1 VTPAQGLLA
10 FVLFQRLAELW
21 LSRRNTEHL
30 LARGA
35 VEHGASHYP
44 FIVVLHGSWLAALV
58 LTVPAEAAVDGFWL
72 AIFVLLQLG
81 RFWVLITLGA
91 MWTTRIITLAGAPL
105 VGGGPYRYL
114 RHPNYAVVAGEIA
127 VVPLALDA
135 WMIAIVFSVLNAVL
149 LYDRI
154 RVENAALALRQPI
167 TPP

>member
-1 VTPAQGLLA
+1 MTPAQALLA

-21 LSRRNTEHL
+21 LSRRNTERL

-44 FIVVLHGSWLAALV
+44 FLVLLHGSWLAALV
-58 LTVPAEAAVDGFWL
+58 LTVPAETAVDGFWL

-81 RFWVLITLGA
+81 RLWVLTTLGA
-91 MWTTRIITLAGAPL
+91 RWTTRIITLAGAPL
-105 VGGGPYRYL
+105 VREGPYRFL

-135 WMIAIVFSVLNAVL
+135 WTIAAVFSVLNAGL
-149 LYDRI
+149 LYERI
-154 RVENAALALRQPI
+154 RVENAALGARK
-167 TPP
+167 